1 MSPVPYAIPVTRNVV
16 EYLAIVATWFALLTL
31 QSSATIDSGAMT
43 VLVILACWTKVAF
56 FGSENVRQLK
66 EASRT
71 NLPHHRFL
79 LLMGVNLSQMILAFA
94 LDFHLLHRIDPASF
108 AGITVGATL
117 PVALFDFVYLSS
129 LNFLFFGY
137 SDVLPQTV
145 PARLLNLTEIM
156 LAFVTVIVIVSDF
169 MSLKEALRRDASD
182 GERG

>member
-1 MSPVPYAIPVTRNVV
+1 MPQIPYAIPVVRNVI
-16 EYLAIVATWFALLTL
+16 EYVVIVAAWFALLTL
-31 QSSATIDSGAMT
+31 QSSGRIGAGTMTIVI
-43 VLVILACWTKVAF
+43 VLTCWIKVAF

-66 EASRT
+66 DASRT
-71 NLPHHRFL
+71 NMPHHRFL

-94 LDFHLLHRIDPASF
+94 LDFHLIHQIDPASF
-108 AGITVGATL
+108 AGITAGATM
-117 PVALFDFVYLSS
+117 PVVLFDFVYLSS

-169 MSLKEALRRDASD
+169 MSLKEALRRSD
-182 GERG
+182 GEQG